1 MLQPVPSNQILK
13 RPYVSWNVVDSAAAA
28 AAAAVANKIYPFS
41 GKSPSGHF
49 NLNNNSNINN
59 NNENSSILTSC
70 NNSIRSIATVTSVD
84 SHSITTTS
92 NNTLINIAGS
102 TNNDRNAT
110 YATTHHH
117 NHGTSNYQEEHSI
130 IRNQNGQNKT
140 LSPTNHFTKS
150 QTPIYVPPNNIRSH
164 ASLYGAWGMLHQS
177 RSLDFSNPM
186 FNVWYPKYNLE
197 STPPSSMY
205 TTSYPSGF
213 TTVTPNNH
221 PLTSTS
227 SVPTASGLQQWI
239 ENNHVTANHTPPHHS
254 ASSSIST
261 GSPSTMHDT
270 NFHHRHNDNKKKIKN
285 GTTTKGNSYRTMTDS
300 HKSTFY

>member
-13 RPYVSWNVVDSAAAA
+13 TPYVSWNVVDSAAAA

-41 GKSPSGHF
+41 GKSSSGHF
-49 NLNNNSNINN
+49 NLNTSSNINN
-59 NNENSSILTSC
+59 NSESGAALSSRNS
-70 NNSIRSIATVTSVD
+70 SIRSIATVTSVD
-84 SHSITTTS
+84 TQSITTIA
-92 NNTLINIAGS
+92 NNTNVNIAGS
-102 TNNDRNAT
+102 TNSDRST
-110 YATTHHH
+110 TSHVTTHHH
-117 NHGTSNYQEEHSI
+117 NHGASNFKDEYNVL
-130 IRNQNGQNKT
+130 RNQNGQSKT

-150 QTPIYVPPNNIRSH
+150 QTPIYVPPNNIRGH

-205 TTSYPSGF
+205 ATNYPSGF

-221 PLTSTS
+221 PLTTTC

-239 ENNHVTANHTPPHHS
+239 ENSHVAANHTPSHHS
-254 ASSSIST
+254 ASSSISP
-261 GSPSTMHDT
+261 GSPSTMHDA
-270 NFHHRHNDNKKKIKN
+270 NFHHRHNDNKKKVKN
-285 GTTTKGNSYRTMTDS
+285 GNATKGNSQ
-300 HKSTFY
+300 